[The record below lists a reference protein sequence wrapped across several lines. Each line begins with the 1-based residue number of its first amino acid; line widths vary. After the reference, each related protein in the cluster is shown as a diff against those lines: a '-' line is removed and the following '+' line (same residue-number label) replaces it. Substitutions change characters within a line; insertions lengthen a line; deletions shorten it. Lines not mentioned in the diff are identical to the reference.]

1 MKTSTVLGALVGLL
15 GLTLTPVA
23 AHAADA
29 PTIDAQVQVGQMVD
43 YSFPCDFG
51 VPDRWFRDGVRIDA
65 EIINTY
71 TVRADDLGQR
81 LSVERVCAGT
91 GETLRTPESGFVT
104 SSGIHVPVI
113 GSLSRPPVGQVSL
126 MSPDA
131 QSSVIGDPSDPGVD
145 LYVGQLGADNQTLVD
160 PSTLTVKVSAVQKG
174 QRVRPLDGSA
184 VTVSSTGS
192 VRHVSFAPTERGN
205 VTLVFTVT
213 GTTGATD
220 TYSLDYY
227 ASAATTPTS
236 RVMQMTSDASTA
248 IAAGD
253 GHLFVADDERHEIR
267 LYDAEVSGLPVAV
280 FDPGP
285 LTGEDDYESSAR
297 TGDSVFWLGAHG
309 NSKKGEVQTSRHV
322 VYETTISGSGAAA
335 KLAPAGKYNGLR
347 KDLIAWD
354 QNNGNRYG
362 FAAAAADGNGP
373 DGPSQFNI
381 EASEFAPDGSTLY
394 LGFRGPLTGRVAGG
408 KALIV
413 PVTNIKQLTRGQAT
427 KATFGPPIELDLG
440 GHSIREIRKNAA
452 GEYLLLS
459 ADAVP
464 HNTPAD
470 VKRDQLLWYW
480 DGKPTTVPEK
490 LTTAVPRD
498 VEECYATAGAWE
510 AIGEMPAQLTAG
522 SQVRLIM
529 DQGYGCPY
537 APSGIGWPGG
547 GDDYLAKYRNTSQ
560 KDIAEDQLRKART
573 DVVTLAGAFGM
584 SATVTGS
591 GEFAEQRV
599 GATSPAQPVTVTN
612 TGTKQFTIGG
622 VSLTD
627 DDDGV
632 SAQDFQV
639 DGAACLDKT
648 LAVGAMCEAFL
659 RFAPTRAGEASTAAL
674 EIEGAAG
681 EAIGS
686 LALMGTS
693 TSVFTTVAAPS
704 IGNLSPTVGD
714 TLDAMVSAWAP
725 AAEFSYQWL
734 RDAQPIGGATSVS
747 YAVTAA
753 DAGHRI
759 SVMVTG
765 TATSHVPESRTSSS
779 TQSVAATPNPAPA
792 TKQVTKKVKST
803 VTVKALSKRRVQVTV
818 SAKGVPAAELNQKI
832 TVKVVGAKKPYRVT
846 LVRGKATIRLS
857 SAGAGKVK
865 TGKKVRVTVL
875 VPKLTALRATLGV
888 VTTYRVAKA
897 TKKTTITVRR

>member
-15 GLTLTPVA
+15 GLALTPVA

-29 PTIDAQVQVGQMVD
+29 PTIDTQVQVGQAVD

-51 VPDRWFRDGVRIDA
+51 APDRWFRDGVHIEA

-91 GETLRTPESGFVT
+91 GETLRTPESGVVT

-113 GSLSRPPVGQVSL
+113 GMLARPPVGQVSL

-131 QSSVIGDPSDPGVD
+131 QSRVIGDPTDPGVD
-145 LYVGQLGADNQTLVD
+145 LFVGQLGADNQTLVD
-160 PSTLTVKVSAVQKG
+160 PSTLTVKVAAVRKG
-174 QRVRPLDGSA
+174 QRVQPLDASA

-205 VTLVFTVT
+205 VALVFTVT

-220 TYSLDYY
+220 AYSLDYY

-267 LYDAEVSGLPVAV
+267 LYDADVSGLPVAV

-322 VYETTISGSGAAA
+322 VYETTISGSGADA

-354 QNNGNRYG
+354 QTNGNRYG
-362 FAAAAADGNGP
+362 FAAAAAEGNGP

-440 GHSIREIRKNAA
+440 GHSLREIRKNAA
-452 GEYLLLS
+452 GEYLLLT

-464 HNTPAD
+464 HNTPGD

-480 DGKPTTVPEK
+480 DGNPTTVPER

-573 DVVTLAGAFGM
+573 DVVTLAGALGV

-599 GATSPAQPVTVTN
+599 GTTSPGQPVTVTN
-612 TGTKQFTIGG
+612 TGTKPFTIGG
-622 VSLTD
+622 VSLT

-639 DGAACLDKT
+639 DGAACVDRI
-648 LAVGAMCEAFL
+648 LAVGAMCETDV

-674 EIEGAAG
+674 EIESLGG
-681 EAIGS
+681 QAIGS
-686 LALMGTS
+686 LALTGTA
-693 TSVFTTVAAPS
+693 TSIFATVSAPS

-714 TLDAMVSAWAP
+714 TLDATVPAWAP

-734 RDAQPIGGATSVS
+734 RNGQPIGGATSVS
-747 YAVTAA
+747 YAVTVA

-765 TATSHVPESRTSSS
+765 TATGHVPESRTSSS
-779 TQSVAATPNPAPA
+779 TQSVAAKATPAPP
-792 TKQVTKKVKST
+792 TKQVTKKVKAT
-803 VTVKALSKRRVQVTV
+803 VTVKALPKRRVQVTV
-818 SAKGVPAAELNQKI
+818 SAKGVPAAQLNQKI
-832 TVKVVGAKKPYRVT
+832 TLKIAGVRKAYRVT
-846 LVRGKATIRLS
+846 LVRGKATVRLP

-865 TGKKVRVTVL
+865 IGRKVRATAL
-875 VPKLTALRATLGV
+875 VPKLTTMRATLGV
-888 VTTYRVAKA
+888 ETTYQVAKS